1 MINLSIQLNL
11 IIFSLIYGFMFS
23 IVLDV
28 MYSFTK
34 KIKRIY
40 QIIISFFVVLFM
52 SIIYFVGIDKI
63 GYIIFH
69 VYSIL
74 CIIIGFISYDLI
86 IKKLANKY
94 KK

>member
-1 MINLSIQLNL
+1 MINLSTQLNL

-23 IVLDV
+23 IMLDV

-40 QIIISFFVVLFM
+40 QIVISFFVVLLM

>member
-40 QIIISFFVVLFM
+40 QIIISFFVVLLM